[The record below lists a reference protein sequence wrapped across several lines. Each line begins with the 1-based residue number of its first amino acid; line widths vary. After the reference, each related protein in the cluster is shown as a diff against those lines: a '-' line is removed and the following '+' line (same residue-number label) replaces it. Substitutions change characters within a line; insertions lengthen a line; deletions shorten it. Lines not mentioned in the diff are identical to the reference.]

1 MLKHRYTS
9 LPVVNRDGEFVGV
22 VHLPDVLGKR
32 GAVSMY
38 VKAVSSY
45 VRPDSTL
52 YDAWE
57 VMSREGAT
65 WVPVVKDGELIG
77 ILTMESMRR
86 AYDLW
91 IRSIRTKPIDS

>member
-9 LPVVNRDGEFVGV
+9 LPVVNCDGEFVGV

-38 VKAVSSY
+38 VKAVGSY

-57 VMSREGAT
+57 VVSREGTT
-65 WVPVVKDGELIG
+65 WVPVVKDGKLIG

-91 IRSIRTKPIDS
+91 IRSIRTNAN